1 MTERTH
7 YCGNVT
13 EEFIGQTVCLKG
25 WVAKR
30 RDLGGLIFF
39 DLRDREGIVQ
49 CMIDNDNTEAFKVGE
64 EIRSEYVVEVIG
76 EVVERSN
83 PNPNI
88 KTGKVELIVK
98 ALKILNTANTTPFYI
113 TDDNEADAN
122 LRLKHRYLDLR
133 RPKMLNNLV
142 VRSKTTKV
150 VRDYLDK
157 HGFVD
162 VETPILIKSTPEGA
176 RDYIVPSRVNPG
188 NFYALPQSPQLL
200 KQLLMVSGL
209 DRYYQMARCFRDEDL
224 RADRQPEFTQID
236 IEVSFLERDGFF
248 TLMEGLVKEVFDK
261 VKGINVP
268 TPFKHMQYKEAM
280 NKYGSDKPDTRF
292 AMEINDLGE
301 ILKDS
306 EFKVFAGPLSTGGTV
321 RGIKA
326 NASFSRKE
334 IDELTEFVKR
344 YGAKGLA
351 WIALKD
357 GEIKSPIAKFL
368 SEEELQGIVDTLE
381 AKEGDTILIVA
392 DSVKTTL
399 QSLGALRL
407 HIAKKLDIID
417 RNKLNFLWVV
427 NFPLLDFDE
436 EENRYIAAHHPFTSP
451 LAEDMHLLETNPE
464 QVRANAYD
472 LVLNGME
479 MAGGSIRIHQED
491 IQKKVFK
498 AIGLSDEMA
507 REKFGFL
514 LDALTF
520 GAPPH
525 GGIAFGLD
533 RLVME
538 MVETEN
544 IRDVIAFPKTTSASD
559 LMTEAPSPVDEKQLE
574 ELKILT
580 KVKNS

>member
-1 MTERTH
+1 MTQRTN

-13 EEFIGQTVCLKG
+13 EEFVGQTVTLKG

-49 CMIDNDNTEAFKVGE
+49 CMIDNDNTEAFKTGE
-64 EIRSEYVVEVIG
+64 QIRSEYVVEVTG

-83 PNPNI
+83 PNLNI
-88 KTGKVELIVK
+88 KTGKVEVIVK
-98 ALKILNTANTTPFYI
+98 DLKILNTANTTPFYI

-133 RPKMLNNLV
+133 RPKMLNNLI

-150 VRDYLDK
+150 VRDYLDN

-236 IEVSFLERDGFF
+236 IEVSFLERDSFF
-248 TLMEGLVKEVFDK
+248 TLMEGLVQDVFKK
-261 VKGINVP
+261 VKGIDVP
-268 TPFKHMQYKEAM
+268 TPFKHMEYSEAM

-301 ILKDS
+301 ILKGS
-306 EFKVFAGPLSTGGTV
+306 EFKVFAGPLSSGGTV

-326 NASFSRKE
+326 NAAFSRKE
-334 IDELTEFVKR
+334 VDELTEFVKR

-351 WIALKD
+351 WIAIKD
-357 GEIKSPIAKFL
+357 GEVKSPIAKFL
-368 SEEELQGIVDTLE
+368 SEEELQGIISTLE

-392 DSVKTTL
+392 DTVKTTL
-399 QSLGALRL
+399 QALGALRL

-417 RNKLNFLWVV
+417 KSKLNFLWVV

-451 LAEDMHLLETNPE
+451 LAEDMHLLDTNPE

-479 MAGGSIRIHQED
+479 MAGGSIRIHQQD
-491 IQKKVFK
+491 IQEKVFK
-498 AIGLSDEMA
+498 AIGLTEEMA

-514 LDALTF
+514 LDALSF

-559 LMTEAPSPVDEKQLE
+559 LMTQAPSPVDEKQLE
-574 ELKILT
+574 ELNIRT
-580 KVKNS
+580 TIE

>member
-1 MTERTH
+1 MNERTH

-13 EEFIGQTVCLKG
+13 EEFIGQSVSLKG

-49 CMIDNDNTEAFKVGE
+49 CMIDTDNTEAFKTGE
-64 EIRSEYVVEVIG
+64 QIRSEYVVEVTG
-76 EVVERSN
+76 EVVARSN

-88 KTGKVELIVK
+88 KTGKVEVIVK
-98 ALKILNTANTTPFYI
+98 EVKILNTANTTPFYI

-133 RPKMLNNLV
+133 RPKMLNNLI

-150 VRDYLDK
+150 VRDYLDN

-162 VETPILIKSTPEGA
+162 VETPILLKSTPEGA

-188 NFYALPQSPQLL
+188 TFYALPQSPQLL

-209 DRYYQMARCFRDEDL
+209 DRYYQIARCFRDEDL

-236 IEVSFLERDGFF
+236 IEASFIERDSFF
-248 TLMEGLVKEVFDK
+248 PLIEGLVKDVFKK
-261 VKGINVP
+261 VKGIDVQ
-268 TPFKHMQYKEAM
+268 TPFKHMEYSEAM

-301 ILKDS
+301 ILKGS

-326 NASFSRKE
+326 NAAFSRKE
-334 IDELTEFVKR
+334 VDELTDFVKR

-368 SEEELQGIVDTLE
+368 SEEELKGIIAALD
-381 AKEGDTILIVA
+381 AKDGDTILIVA
-392 DSVKTTL
+392 DTIKTTL

-417 RNKLNFLWVV
+417 KTKLNFLWVV

-451 LAEDMHLLETNPE
+451 LAEDMHLLDTNPE

-491 IQKKVFK
+491 IQEKVFK
-498 AIGLSDEMA
+498 AIGLTNEMA

-514 LDALTF
+514 LDALSF

-538 MVETEN
+538 MVETDN

-559 LMTEAPSPVDEKQLE
+559 LMTQAPSPVDEKQLE
-574 ELKILT
+574 ELKIKT
-580 KVKNS
+580 TVDKA